1 VTDYTNKRFSILG
14 DSVSTLDGYNP
25 PEYLVYYEGYRK
37 FDTDV
42 FFKEDTW
49 WGQVISALGGRLLVN
64 ESFSGSLLAKH
75 RECIIPSYGCSDERT
90 SSLGKYGQSPDVII
104 VYMGTNDWAD
114 GRLSTDGDPAKEQDD
129 TIFSV
134 AYRMM
139 LEKLKKNYP
148 NAEIWCC
155 TLAVSTC
162 KKKKNFEFSVCPGG
176 VHIEK
181 YCEVIRVTAEA
192 HNCRVIDLYNH
203 PTPYD
208 TIDDYHPNREGMVT
222 LAEAVISQV
231 KR

>member
-1 VTDYTNKRFSILG
+1 MK
-14 DSVSTLDGYNP
+14 
-25 PEYLVYYEGYRK
+25 
-37 FDTDV
+37 
-42 FFKEDTW
+42 
-49 WGQVISALGGRLLVN
+49 GQTYPA
-64 ESFSGSLLAKH
+64 
-75 RECIIPSYGCSDERT
+75 YGCSDQRT

-162 KKKKNFEFSVCPGG
+162 KKKKNFEFSFCPGG

>member
-1 VTDYTNKRFSILG
+1 MLYKDKYFSILG
-14 DSVSTLDGYNP
+14 DSISTLEKFTEP
-25 PEYLVYYEGYRK
+25 YEAAFYRNDEK
-37 FDTDV
+37 WEADIFV
-42 FFKEDTW
+42 PEDTW
-49 WGQVISALGGRLLVN
+49 WGQVIDTLGGRLLVN
-64 ESFSGSLLAKH
+64 NSFSGSKV
-75 RECIIPSYGCSDERT
+75 RRMKGQTYPSYGCSDERT
-90 SSLGKYGQSPDVII
+90 SSLGKYGQSPDIII

-162 KKKKNFEFSVCPGG
+162 KKKKNFEFSFCPGG

-222 LAEAVISQV
+222 LAEAVLSQV
-231 KR
+231 KQ